1 MTTQQSDPYIA
12 LEIARLEGRVRERA
26 LGQRAALGPA
36 PATRQGARRAMAGVL
51 RAFADR
57 LEPAPAA
64 AASQESA
71 GQCC

>member
-12 LEIARLEGRVRERA
+12 LEIVRLEGRVRERS
-26 LGQRAALGPA
+26 LGRRAALGPA
-36 PATRQGARRAMAGVL
+36 PATRPGARRAMARVL

-64 AASQESA
+64 AGGQESA

>member
-26 LGQRAALGPA
+26 LGRRAALGPA
-36 PATRQGARRAMAGVL
+36 PATRPGARRAMARVL

-57 LEPAPAA
+57 LEPVPAA
-64 AASQESA
+64 AGGQESA